1 MRPDSYEEPKVISCD
16 FEVALS
22 YLKEGRRIMRRCW
35 ANQGSYIYLVGP
47 GRYPPST
54 AAGRAIGAGEA
65 DGLVPYD
72 AYIAQFNG
80 FYVVPWTPT
89 AADLLASDWVLG
101 L

>member
-22 YLKEGRRIMRRCW
+22 YLKEGRRIMRRSW
-35 ANQGSYIYLVGP
+35 GTSHYLYLVGP